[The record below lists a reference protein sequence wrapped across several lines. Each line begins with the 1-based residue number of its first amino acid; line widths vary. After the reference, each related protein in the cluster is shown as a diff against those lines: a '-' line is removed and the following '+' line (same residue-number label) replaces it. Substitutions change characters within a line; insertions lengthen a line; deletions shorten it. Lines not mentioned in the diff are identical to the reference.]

1 MLRGLL
7 IATIVAAFP
16 LAAGAA
22 AMSEDIPVPGG
33 IDALA
38 GAAGLRETP
47 DRARF
52 VPELTR
58 LLFELP
64 VRERVDSARH
74 RNVFRRRGGG
84 SYGQRK
90 CRYNRGNQ
98 ESAQHFRG

>member
-16 LAAGAA
+16 LSAGAA

-38 GAAGLRETP
+38 GAAGFRETP

-52 VPELTR
+52 VAELTR

-64 VRERVDSARH
+64 VRERVPPSPGARLSGH
-74 RNVFRRRGGG
+74 LYL
-84 SYGQRK
+84 SLIQSDAAD
-90 CRYNRGNQ
+90 
-98 ESAQHFRG
+98 EL